1 MSSHQM
7 NKQNQKP
14 KPAQQPSNIH
24 MEMGQTFPLT
34 IKRLGING
42 EGVGYFKKQVV
53 FVAGALPGEEVVARV
68 TKIQPKFAE
77 AEIKNIRKAS
87 PHRVKAPCPY
97 FGKCG
102 GCQLQ
107 HLDYQQQLKEKRDI
121 LIQALERHTK
131 FDVSKLDI
139 RPTIGMDNPWDYRNK
154 SQFQVGQQN
163 GKLVAGLYGLNSHQ
177 LVAIDHCMVQTPATD
192 KVTQG
197 VKQILQDFK
206 AEPYD
211 ERKRTGVI
219 RNIVTRAGIETGE
232 VQVVLVTEK
241 NNLPR
246 KDLIADE
253 IMKRHPEVKSVVQ
266 NINPGKTSMIF
277 GDKSTKLKGK
287 GTIDE
292 TMGGLSFELSP
303 RAFFQLNPEQTK
315 KLYNEVKTA
324 AALTGKE
331 KIADAYC
338 GVGTIGLWLADGAKE
353 IRGMDVIEASIE
365 DANKNAKNHG
375 INATYVTGTAEH
387 WLPKWTKEGWKPDVV
402 VVDPPRTGCDRA
414 LLDTIKKVKPKKF
427 IYVSCNPSTLAK
439 DLEYLAKE
447 YKVEYMQPVDMFPQT
462 AHVECVS
469 QLVLK

>member
-1 MSSHQM
+1 MNNKRTHQP
-7 NKQNQKP
+7 KQQ
-14 KPAQQPSNIH
+14 SGIT

-53 FVAGALPGEEVVARV
+53 FVYGALPGEEVVARV
-68 TKIQPKFAE
+68 TKLHAKFAE
-77 AEIKNIRKAS
+77 AEIKKIRKAS

-131 FDVSKLDI
+131 FDLSKLEI
-139 RPTIGMDNPWDYRNK
+139 HPTIGMDNPWEYRNK
-154 SQFQVGQQN
+154 SQLQVGKQN
-163 GKLVAGLYGLNSHQ
+163 GKVVTGLYGLNTHQ

-192 KVTQG
+192 RATQG

-206 AEPYD
+206 IEPYD
-211 ERKRTGVI
+211 ERKRQGLVK
-219 RNIVTRAGIETGE
+219 NIVTRAGIETGE
-232 VQVVLVTEK
+232 VQVVIVTEK
-241 NNLPR
+241 EAFPR

-253 IMKRHPEVKSVVQ
+253 IMKRHPDVKSIVQ
-266 NINPGKTSMIF
+266 NINPGKNSMIF
-277 GDKSTKLKGK
+277 GDKSVKLKGK
-287 GTIDE
+287 DTIDE
-292 TMGGLSFELSP
+292 KLGELSFGLSP
-303 RAFFQLNPEQTK
+303 RAFFQLNPEQTN
-315 KLYNEVKTA
+315 KLYNEVKNA

-353 IRGMDVIEASIE
+353 IRGMDVIEASIQ
-365 DANKNAKNHG
+365 DANQNAKNHN

-402 VVDPPRTGCDRA
+402 VVDPPRTGCDRT

-447 YKVEYMQPVDMFPQT
+447 YRVEYMQPVDMFPQT
-462 AHVECVS
+462 AHVECVV
-469 QLVLK
+469 QMTLRKGN